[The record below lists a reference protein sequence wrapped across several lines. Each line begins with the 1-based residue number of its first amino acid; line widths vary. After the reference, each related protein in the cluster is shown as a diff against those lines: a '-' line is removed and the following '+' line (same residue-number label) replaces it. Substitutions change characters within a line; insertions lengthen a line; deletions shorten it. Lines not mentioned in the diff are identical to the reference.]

1 MIGFGGKPVQA
12 PAGIFPWMIRVLL
25 ADDHKIVRDGLK
37 RILAATTDVQVAAE
51 AASGDQALALVKANE
66 YDVAMLDMS
75 MPGLS
80 GLDLI
85 KRIRIER
92 PKLRILVLSM
102 HGEQQYAARVLK
114 AGAAGYLNKDSAA
127 EALLSAIRKVA
138 GGGMHVPEAAAAS
151 LVSSGRAGH
160 ESLSDREFEVLRLLV
175 EGLGP
180 TDIAERLHLSVK
192 TVSTHKTRILEKLN
206 LGSTAE
212 LVRYALEQKL
222 V

>member
-1 MIGFGGKPVQA
+1 MT
-12 PAGIFPWMIRVLL
+12 RVLL

-37 RILAATTDVQVAAE
+37 RILAATADLQVAAE
-51 AASGDQALALVKANE
+51 AADGDELLKLVRAADF
-66 YDVAMLDMS
+66 DVAVVDMS
-75 MPGLS
+75 MPGLA
-80 GLDLI
+80 GPALI
-85 KRIRIER
+85 KRLKSEK

-114 AGAAGYLNKDSAA
+114 AGASGYLNKDSAA
-127 EALLSAIRKVA
+127 EQLVGAIRKIAA
-138 GGGMHVPEAAAAS
+138 GGVHIGEAAAAS
-151 LVSSGRAGH
+151 LVAAEKAPH
-160 ESLSDREFEVLRLLV
+160 QALSNREFEVLKLLV

-180 TDIAERLHLSVK
+180 TEIGERLHLSVK

-212 LVRYALEQKL
+212 LVRYALENKL

>member
-1 MIGFGGKPVQA
+1 L
-12 PAGIFPWMIRVLL
+12 IRVLI
-25 ADDHKIVRDGLK
+25 ADDHAIVRDGLK
-37 RILAATTDVQVAAE
+37 RILAASADLQVAGE
-51 AASGDQALALVKANE
+51 AAGGDEALALVKAND

-80 GLDLI
+80 GIDLI
-85 KRIRIER
+85 KRLKLEK

-102 HGEQQYAARVLK
+102 HGEQQYAARALK
-114 AGAAGYLNKDSAA
+114 AGASGYLNKDSAA
-127 EALLSAIRKVA
+127 ELLVGAIRKIAA
-138 GGGMHVPEAAAAS
+138 GGVHIGEAAAAA
-151 LVSSGRAGH
+151 LLHSSEKPPH
-160 ESLSDREFEVLRLLV
+160 EALSDREFEVLRLLV

-180 TDIAERLHLSVK
+180 TEIGERLHLSVK

-212 LVRYALEQKL
+212 LVRYALEHRL

>member
-1 MIGFGGKPVQA
+1 
-12 PAGIFPWMIRVLL
+12 MIRVLL
-25 ADDHKIVRDGLK
+25 ADDHGLVREGL
-37 RILAATTDVQVAAE
+37 RAILAKGADIEVAAE
-51 AASGDQALALVKANE
+51 AANGDEVLALARKE
-66 YDVAMLDMS
+66 EFDVALLDLS

-80 GLDLI
+80 GIALI
-85 KRIRIER
+85 KRLKIER

-102 HGEQQYAARVLK
+102 HGEAQYAARALK
-114 AGAAGYLNKDSAA
+114 AGASGYLTKDSAA
-127 EALLSAIRKVA
+127 SQLLGAIRKIA
-138 GGGMHVPEAAAAS
+138 AGGMHIPEAAAAGLIS
-151 LVSSGRAGH
+151 ADKPAH
-160 ESLSDREFEVLRLLV
+160 ELLSDREFEVLRLLV

-192 TVSTHKTRILEKLN
+192 TVSTHKTRILEKLS